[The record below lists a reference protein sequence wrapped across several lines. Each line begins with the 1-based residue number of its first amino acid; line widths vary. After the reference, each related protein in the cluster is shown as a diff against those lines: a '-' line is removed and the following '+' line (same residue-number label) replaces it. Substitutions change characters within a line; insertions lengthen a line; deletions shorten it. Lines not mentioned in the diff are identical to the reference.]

1 MPRKQKTGTV
11 VSDSMEKSIV
21 VEVVR
26 TTQHPL
32 YKKYVRV
39 RKKFMAHDEEG
50 KAQVGD
56 FVRIEECRPISRRKS
71 WTLKEIIR
79 VAPGH

>member
-11 VSDSMEKSIV
+11 VSDSMDKSIV

>member
-11 VSDSMEKSIV
+11 VSDSMDKSIV

-56 FVRIEECRPISRRKS
+56 FVRIEERRPISRRKS

>member
-1 MPRKQKTGTV
+1 MPRKQKTGKV

-56 FVRIEECRPISRRKS
+56 FVRIEECRPISKSKS
-71 WTLKEIIR
+71 WKVTRVLEKARII
-79 VAPGH
+79 

>member
-1 MPRKQKTGTV
+1 MPRKQKTGKV

-56 FVRIEECRPISRRKS
+56 FVRIEECRPISKRKS

>member
-1 MPRKQKTGTV
+1 MPRKQKTGKV

>member
-56 FVRIEECRPISRRKS
+56 FVRIEECRPISKRKS

>member
-11 VSDSMEKSIV
+11 VSDNMEKSIV

-56 FVRIEECRPISRRKS
+56 VVKIEECRPISRRKS

>member
-56 FVRIEECRPISRRKS
+56 VVRIEECRPISRRKS